1 MRRLSKINPRHLALL
16 TLLTLMGC
24 ATRQISGQVIDR
36 NGQPLDRTLV
46 KVVPGGVELIT
57 DQSGAF
63 AFDYLRDETGARTKL
78 ETRQAYTV
86 EVFKPGYHVEQVP
99 VRYGRG
105 VLILAPVTLREDTIR
120 VESAPVDLDPDA
132 VNTQGQSSGATY
144 EGE

>member
-1 MRRLSKINPRHLALL
+1 MSTPNARWLVLF
-16 TLLTLMGC
+16 TLLSVGGC

-36 NGQPLDRTLV
+36 NGQPLDRALV

-57 DQSGAF
+57 DQTGAF

-78 ETRQAYTV
+78 KPRQEYTV

-99 VRYGRG
+99 VRYERG

-132 VNTQGQSSGATY
+132 VNTRGQSSGATY